1 MREEY
6 DFSKRKRGV
15 YSRDLKD
22 LHFPVYLDPQLEE
35 YYKNIA
41 LKKNKDLSTIINT
54 ILQKEME
61 LHDSLI

>member
-6 DFSKRKRGV
+6 DFSKGKRGT

-22 LHFPVYLDPQLEE
+22 LHLPVYLDPQVEE
-35 YYKNIA
+35 YYKKIA
-41 LKKNKDLSTIINT
+41 LKKNKDLSSIINT

-61 LHDSLI
+61 LHNSLM

>member
-6 DFSKRKRGV
+6 DFSKGKRGI

-35 YYKNIA
+35 YYKKIA
-41 LKKNKDLSTIINT
+41 LKKNKDLRSGLKTIY
-54 ILQKEME
+54 
-61 LHDSLI
+61 

>member
-6 DFSKRKRGV
+6 DFSKGKRGV

-35 YYKNIA
+35 YYKKIA
-41 LKKNKDLSTIINT
+41 LKKIKILVQLLIRSYKKKWNYTIP
-54 ILQKEME
+54 
-61 LHDSLI
+61 

>member
-6 DFSKRKRGV
+6 DFSKGKRGI

-35 YYKNIA
+35 YYKKIA
-41 LKKNKDLSTIINT
+41 LKKNK
-54 ILQKEME
+54 
-61 LHDSLI
+61 

>member
-1 MREEY
+1 MIFQKGSVVFVHEI
-6 DFSKRKRGV
+6 
-15 YSRDLKD
+15 LKD

-35 YYKNIA
+35 YYKKIV
-41 LKKNKDLSTIINT
+41 LKKKKDLRTIINT

>member
-6 DFSKRKRGV
+6 DFSKGRRGV
-15 YSRDLKD
+15 YLRDLKD
-22 LHFPVYLDPQLEE
+22 LHFSVYLAPQLEE
-35 YYKNIA
+35 YYKKIA

-54 ILQKEME
+54 ILQREME

>member
-6 DFSKRKRGV
+6 DFSKGKRGI

-22 LHFPVYLDPQLEE
+22 LHLPVYLDPQVEE
-35 YYKNIA
+35 YYKKIA
-41 LKKNKDLSTIINT
+41 LKKNKDLSAIVNT

>member
-6 DFSKRKRGV
+6 DFSKGKRGV

-35 YYKNIA
+35 YYKKIA
-41 LKKNKDLSTIINT
+41 LKKIKILVQLLIRSYKKKWNYII
-54 ILQKEME
+54 L
-61 LHDSLI
+61 